1 MRKLFSWIGLIIFG
15 PLLVML
21 LFMMPLDF
29 VVSSWHLYRAREGLT
44 HGKVVSSEKVS
55 HHGNSRSDIRYRYEV
70 QGRVYESDRV
80 RAGWFSRHG
89 YESGAGE
96 LGGALRPGDT
106 IPIYYDSHHPEFALV
121 EYGWPK
127 WSIAFSLCVW
137 GVLWRNYVRPDSP
150 QRVQGKLQ
158 SRAWGDNFSAMG
170 LAPE

>member
-80 RAGWFSRHG
+80 RAGWFSR
-89 YESGAGE
+89 
-96 LGGALRPGDT
+96 
-106 IPIYYDSHHPEFALV
+106 
-121 EYGWPK
+121 
-127 WSIAFSLCVW
+127 
-137 GVLWRNYVRPDSP
+137 
-150 QRVQGKLQ
+150 
-158 SRAWGDNFSAMG
+158 
-170 LAPE
+170 